1 MFIGSLE
8 SARAKCKLAQY
19 STDLST
25 AEELHTTKSEENR
38 VSKTKNYR
46 SKRIA
51 NPPMLKTTGSY
62 SFF

>member
-19 STDLST
+19 LTDLST

-38 VSKTKNYR
+38 VSKIKNYR
-46 SKRIA
+46 PKRIA
-51 NPPMLKTTGSY
+51 CPPMLKTTGSY
-62 SFF
+62 TFF